1 MTDEVN
7 PAKSGYIVLDF
18 ETTGLLDSDPEV
30 LQVSVINDKGETL
43 ISGYCRPEHTES
55 WNAAEAVHGISPEMV
70 AGCPTFREGYL
81 PKLLE
86 LIEGAAA
93 IVAYNA
99 GFERSILLGYGV
111 EPAVA
116 FIDPMLMFAE
126 VYGEWSDYFQ
136 SYRWKNLQTAANY
149 YNYDFTAHDS
159 LEDVRATRFIFEKMI
174 GDGVPAIMI

>member
-1 MTDEVN
+1 MQDK
-7 PAKSGYIVLDF
+7 AMDKSGYIVLDF
-18 ETTGLLDSDPEV
+18 ETTGLFGDDPEV

-55 WNAAEAVHGISPEMV
+55 WGQAQAVHGISPEMV
-70 AGCPTFREGYL
+70 ADCPTFREGYL

-86 LIEGAAA
+86 IIEGAAA

-99 GFERSILLGYGV
+99 DFERSILHSYGV
-111 EPAVA
+111 DPVVA

-126 VYGEWSDYFQ
+126 VWGDWSDYFQ
-136 SYRWKNLQTAANY
+136 SYRWQKLQTAANY
-149 YNYDFTAHDS
+149 YNYEFQAHDS
-159 LEDVRATRFIFEKMI
+159 LEDVRATRFIYEKMI